1 MSHSMEDMKAKM
13 EELKRNKET
22 LMSWVSN
29 EIASGCQQ
37 FDLKSCGEAIDMIKD
52 LASAEKDCW
61 ESMYYQTVIEA
72 MTEYDEEGP
81 MGYNNR
87 RMSNGQYA
95 PSGKG
100 RVRGYRPMVDQEPY
114 IDAYL
119 HDPNI
124 RRTTDMM
131 DMMGYSNGD
140 RNMPRMDED
149 MTEMNNNYSGYRDA
163 KEMYRSSGSSS
174 DRMEMEKYQMGCV
187 KEMAKKLGEI
197 WEDADPVLKRKLKDC
212 LKEFLEE

>member
-29 EIASGCQQ
+29 EISSGCQQ
-37 FDLKSCGEAIDMIKD
+37 FDLHGCGETIDMIKD

-61 ESMYYQTVIEA
+61 ESLYYQTVIEA
-72 MTEYDEEGP
+72 MTEYDDEGP

-87 RMSNGQYA
+87 RMANGQYA
-95 PSGKG
+95 SAGKG
-100 RVRGYRPMVDQEPY
+100 RIRGYRPMIDQEPY

-119 HDPNI
+119 HDPNF
-124 RRTTDMM
+124 RRG
-131 DMMGYSNGD
+131 DMMGYTDTSD
-140 RNMPRMDED
+140 RPRMNND
-149 MTEMNNNYSGYRDA
+149 MSEMNNNYSGYRNA
-163 KEMYRSSGSSS
+163 KEMYRTSGSSS
-174 DRMEMEKYQMGCV
+174 DRMEMEKYQKGCV

-197 WEDADPVLKRKLKDC
+197 WEDADPVLRRELKGC
-212 LKEFLEE
+212 LKEFMED